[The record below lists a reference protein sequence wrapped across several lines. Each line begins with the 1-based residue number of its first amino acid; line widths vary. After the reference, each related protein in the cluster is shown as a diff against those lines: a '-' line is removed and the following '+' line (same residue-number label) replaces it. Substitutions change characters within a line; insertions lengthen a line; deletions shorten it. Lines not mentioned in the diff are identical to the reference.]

1 VNGRLVPLR
10 YTLKSGDTVEIM
22 TSPTHK
28 PSKDWLSF
36 VSTSKAKTKIR
47 QWIKTEQREKS
58 IELGRSLLD
67 KELSKHD
74 MSFSRLLKNGGFQPL
89 AKDFSFETVDD
100 LFASV
105 GYGLYTPLQV
115 LNKIIPETE
124 KPAGKIKTIISSL
137 KKGSRDNA
145 IKIKG
150 IDGLVIRFARCCNPI
165 PGDNII
171 GFITRGRGLTVHVED
186 CPNVHTYDE
195 QRKVEVTWQL
205 SKDYT
210 FPVRFKVTGNDRK
223 GLLSDIS
230 SVIAANKIN
239 ILSAQ
244 AMTYPDRSA
253 AGIYEVEIEHMSQLQ
268 KVMKSIQKIKGVRS
282 VDRMRSIT

>member
-1 VNGRLVPLR
+1 MVNLNP
-10 YTLKSGDTVEIM
+10 I
-22 TSPTHK
+22 
-28 PSKDWLSF
+28 
-36 VSTSKAKTKIR
+36 
-47 QWIKTEQREKS
+47 
-58 IELGRSLLD
+58 
-67 KELSKHD
+67 
-74 MSFSRLLKNGGFQPL
+74 
-89 AKDFSFETVDD
+89 AKDFSFESVDD

-124 KPAGKIKTIISSL
+124 KPVSKIKTIISSF
-137 KKGSRDNA
+137 KNKGRDNA

-150 IDGLVIRFARCCNPI
+150 IDGLVIRFAKCCNPI

-195 QRKVEVTWQL
+195 QRTVEVSWQL

-210 FPVRFKVTGNDRK
+210 FPVRFKVTGSDRK

-230 SVIAANKIN
+230 SVIAANKVN

-244 AMTYPDRSA
+244 AMAYPDRSA

-282 VDRMRSIT
+282 VDRMRSMT

>member
-1 VNGRLVPLR
+1 MENWFPLR
-10 YTLKSGDTVEIM
+10 STLKSGDTVEIM

-58 IELGRSLLD
+58 IELGRNLLD
-67 KELSKHD
+67 KELAKHD
-74 MSFSRLLKNGGFQPL
+74 MSFSKILKNGDLSPI
-89 AKDFSFETVDD
+89 AKDFSFESVDD

-124 KPAGKIKTIISSL
+124 KPVSKIKSIISSF
-137 KKGSRDNA
+137 KNKGSDNA

-150 IDGLVIRFARCCNPI
+150 IDGLVIRFAKCCNPI

-195 QRKVEVTWQL
+195 QRTVEVSWQL
-205 SKDYT
+205 SKNYT
-210 FPVRFKVTGNDRK
+210 FPVRFKVTGSDRK

-230 SVIAANKIN
+230 KRNSGKQSKYLKRPGHG
-239 ILSAQ
+239 LSR
-244 AMTYPDRSA
+244 PVCCRDLRGRDRTHVPASEGHEIDTKRSKASA
-253 AGIYEVEIEHMSQLQ
+253 PSTGCAV
-268 KVMKSIQKIKGVRS
+268 
-282 VDRMRSIT
+282 